1 MPLLKTFVSGQR
13 VLHVG
18 CCSLTSRFTR
28 WGGRGNGDDSVD
40 GHLVRFDVDGR
51 NAVDS
56 DRGGVGSM
64 SVTLRPLEERG
75 VVAASSMT
83 TESGLFALKSI
94 AEARGQGNGNGGNR
108 GEESDDLHGGS
119 SECERVTRT
128 RPKE

>member
-1 MPLLKTFVSGQR
+1 M
-13 VLHVG
+13 G
-18 CCSLTSRFTR
+18 CCSLTSRFAR

-56 DRGGVGSM
+56 DRSGVWSM
-64 SVTLRPLEERG
+64 SVTLCPLEERG
-75 VVAASSMT
+75 VVATSSMA
-83 TESGLFALKSI
+83 TESGLLALESV
-94 AEARGQGNGNGGNR
+94 AEARGQGNSNGGNR

-119 SECERVTRT
+119 NECERVTRT